1 VPAAIPWR
9 SHDLEL
15 TSPEP
20 RRARTGLLHQMAFLS
35 RKQGDVPKRSLWQKI
50 KDVALTDVAVLAR
63 GGVDKG
69 SLEQVEEI
77 LLESDFGVPVTL
89 RLVDEI
95 SRQAQRGFIRTSDE
109 FRAALSQGVE
119 SALRAGSAD
128 PSLRVVDTRPLV
140 MLVVG
145 VNGAG
150 KTTFI
155 GKIASALRAQG
166 KSVLVGAAD
175 TFRAGAIDQLR
186 VWASRAGAAFVDAPA
201 GADPASVAY
210 DAVDTG
216 VTSGVDVVIVDT
228 AGRLHTSS
236 SLMEELRKI
245 NRVIAKR
252 LPGAPHET
260 LLVLDG
266 TIGQNAVSQAKTFA
280 EAVPLTGLVITK
292 LDGTARGGV
301 VVAVHEAIDVP
312 VKFVGVGEQATD
324 LLPFDAAR
332 FSREVVGD

>member
-1 VPAAIPWR
+1 
-9 SHDLEL
+9 
-15 TSPEP
+15 
-20 RRARTGLLHQMAFLS
+20 MAFLS
-35 RKQGDVPKRSLWQKI
+35 RKEGDVPKRSLWQRI
-50 KDVALTDVAVLAR
+50 KDVALTDVAVIAR

-77 LLESDFGVPVTL
+77 LLQSDFGVSVTL
-89 RLVDEI
+89 RLVDDI
-95 SRQAQRGFIRTSDE
+95 SRQAQRGQIKTGDE
-109 FRAALSQGVE
+109 FKAALSESVE
-119 SALRAGSAD
+119 NALRAGNSD
-128 PSLRVVDTRPLV
+128 PALRTAENKPLV

-155 GKIASALRAQG
+155 GKISSVLRAQG

-186 VWASRAGAAFVDAPA
+186 VWAERTGAQFVGGPERS
-201 GADPASVAY
+201 DPASVAY
-210 DAVDTG
+210 NAVEAG
-216 VTSGVDVVIVDT
+216 MASGVDVVIVDT
-228 AGRLHTSS
+228 AGRLHTSD
-236 SLMEELRKI
+236 SLMEELRKVK
-245 NRVIAKR
+245 RVIAKL

-266 TIGQNAVSQAKTFA
+266 TIGQNAVSQARTFA
-280 EAVPLTGLVITK
+280 AAVPLTGIVVTK

-312 VKFVGVGEQATD
+312 VKFVGIGEKASD
-324 LLPFDAAR
+324 LLPFDASR